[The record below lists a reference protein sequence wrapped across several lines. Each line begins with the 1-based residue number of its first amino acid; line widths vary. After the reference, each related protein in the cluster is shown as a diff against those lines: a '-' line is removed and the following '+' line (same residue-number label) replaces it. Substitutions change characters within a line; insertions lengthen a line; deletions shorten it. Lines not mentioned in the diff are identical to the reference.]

1 MKNNFV
7 NIDNPDLY
15 IYRVFKANRLIE
27 MFKTK
32 KLVVV
37 KPELWDDPFE
47 NFLIKSSTPLPSGGI
62 MSFRGVADCFYGQC
76 WTLNQESDAM
86 WRIYSPDKNGAKVK
100 TTIRRLHKAIYNPN
114 NEFESLSYYIGK
126 VMHMTEE
133 EIRKMFAD
141 PDFVTPTV
149 LDHSGLGQVPTLLL
163 KREAFVHEKEV
174 RLVYRETTE
183 RYKKDQNIIEFD
195 IDPNTLFDEI
205 VFDPRMSETDYEM
218 YSNEIKRCSFTKP
231 ISQSTLCQAPN
242 LKINIYPQSSVY

>member
-1 MKNNFV
+1 M
-7 NIDNPDLY
+7 Y
-15 IYRVFKANRLIE
+15 
-27 MFKTK
+27 T
-32 KLVVV
+32 
-37 KPELWDDPFE
+37 
-47 NFLIKSSTPLPSGGI
+47 
-62 MSFRGVADCFYGQC
+62 
-76 WTLNQESDAM
+76 
-86 WRIYSPDKNGAKVK
+86 
-100 TTIRRLHKAIYNPN
+100 
-114 NEFESLSYYIGK
+114 
-126 VMHMTEE
+126 TEE

-149 LDHSGLGQVPTLLL
+149 LDHSGLGQVLTLLL
-163 KREAFVHEKEV
+163 KREAFEHEKEV

-231 ISQSTLCQAPN
+231 ISQSTLYQAPN